1 MRSLDWLVLIAS
13 LMSIVAYGLYRSR
26 GSNTVDR
33 YLLAGKTM
41 PWYAMGLSIMATQA
55 SAITFISTT
64 GQSYVDG
71 MRFVQF
77 YFGLPIAMVI
87 LCATAVPIFHRANVY
102 TAYEYLETRF
112 DSKTRVLAS
121 IIFLCQRGLSAGLT
135 IYAPAL
141 VLSVILGWPEH
152 TTAALVG
159 AVVVTYTVIGGIKAV
174 TWSDV
179 QQMGVI
185 MLGLIA
191 ALVTVIVLL
200 PHSVS
205 FGDAV
210 FLAGAAGRLN
220 AVTTHFD
227 WNDRFNIWSGL
238 FGGTFLFLSY
248 FGCDQSQVQ
257 RYLTGRS
264 IAQSRLG
271 LLFNAMAKIP
281 MQFFILFIG
290 AMVYVFYLFVQPPLL
305 FHQEELGRV
314 AQHQEFQ
321 PMAQRYEQAF
331 ADRRQ
336 ATLALVEAHH
346 TRDSRAEAR
355 EVARYHAAQKEI
367 DAARTEATALV
378 ENSGGEK
385 GFSDTNY
392 IFLSFVTKYLPVG
405 VVGLVIAVIFAA
417 TMSASSGE
425 INSLATVTV
434 VDLYRRYFRPGA
446 SDHHYVVA
454 SRWATLFWGVYA
466 ATFAGWGWGNRLGP
480 LIVAVN
486 QIGSLFYG
494 SMLGCFVVAMGFRKV
509 GGTAVFA
516 GMLVGEGAIFAAF
529 FYSNI
534 SWLWYNLIGCVVVVL
549 TALAVTWLWPGGAT
563 SRPDSPLP
571 ESPAPR

>member
-1 MRSLDWLVLIAS
+1 MRPLDWIVLVTS
-13 LMSIVAYGLYRSR
+13 LVSIVTYGLYRSR

-33 YLLAGKTM
+33 YLLAGRSM
-41 PWYAMGLSIMATQA
+41 PWYAMALSIMATQA

-64 GQSYVDG
+64 GQAYADG

-87 LCATAVPIFHRANVY
+87 ICATAVPIFHRARVY
-102 TAYEYLETRF
+102 TAYEYLEKRF
-112 DSKTRVLAS
+112 DGKTRALAS
-121 IIFLCQRGLSAGLT
+121 LIFLCQRGLSAGLT

-152 TTAALVG
+152 LTTFLMG
-159 AVVVTYTVIGGIKAV
+159 AVVITYTVLGGIKAV

-179 QQMGVI
+179 QQMCI
-185 MLGLIA
+185 IFLGLVASLI
-191 ALVTVIVLL
+191 TVIVLL
-200 PHSVS
+200 PKTVS

-220 AVTTHFD
+220 AVTTTFD

-238 FGGTFLFLSY
+238 LGGTFLFLSY

-264 IAQSRLG
+264 ITESRLG
-271 LLFNAMAKIP
+271 LLFNAVAKIP

-290 AMVYVFYLFVQPPLL
+290 AMVFVFYLFVQPPLL
-305 FHQEELGRV
+305 FQHTELERIESRG
-314 AQHQEFQ
+314 EFR
-321 PMAQRYEQAF
+321 AVSENYLQAF
-331 ADRRQ
+331 EQRRQ

-346 TRDSRAEAR
+346 QGDRAGEQR
-355 EVARYHAAQKEI
+355 QIGQYHAAQRQI
-367 DAARTEATALV
+367 DQARTQAGRLV
-378 ENSGGEK
+378 ERSGGEK

-392 IFLSFVTKYLPVG
+392 IFLSFVTRYLPMG
-405 VVGLVIAVIFAA
+405 IVGLVIAVIFAA

-434 VDLYRRYFRPGA
+434 VDLYRRHVRRGQ
-446 SDHHYVVA
+446 SDHHYVLA

-466 ATFAGWGWGNRLGP
+466 VVFAGWGKRLGP

-486 QIGSLFYG
+486 VVGSLFYG
-494 SMLGCFVVAMGFRKV
+494 SLLGCFVLAFGFRRV
-509 GGTAVFA
+509 RGTATFV
-516 GMLVGEGAIFAAF
+516 GMLAGEAAIFWAF
-529 FYSNI
+529 LFTNI
-534 SWLWYNLIGCVVVVL
+534 SWLWYNVLGCAVVVG
-549 TALAVTWLWPGGAT
+549 TALAITYLAPAGGA
-563 SRPDSPLP
+563 PA
-571 ESPAPR
+571 ESAREGMPQPG